1 MKTKLL
7 ALIAVA
13 SIGCFSPSC
22 TITPEQHAA
31 VEALVDLG
39 VEEGAIK
46 PGTAILIKKSTV
58 IISNLLKKEAAK
70 EVPIVGSPVENAV
83 KQGLLS
89 TGETVV
95 SHDGVNATIIP
106 PAPVTQTVV
115 P

>member
-1 MKTKLL
+1 MKYKLL
-7 ALIAVA
+7 ALIAVV
-13 SIGCFSPSC
+13 SIGCSFSAC
-22 TITPEQHAA
+22 TTTPEQHAA

-70 EVPIVGSPVENAV
+70 EVPLAGSPVENAV
-83 KQGLLS
+83 KQGALS
-89 TGETVV
+89 TGETLV
-95 SHDGVNATIIP
+95 SYDGVNATVIP
-106 PAPVTQTVV
+106 PAPDPQTVV